1 MRLRKRRLEVQVL
14 WLEDERVICSRDQHL
29 AGAGARYVE

>member
-14 WLEDERVICSRDQHL
+14 WLEDERVICSRDQHH
-29 AGAGARYVE
+29 VE